1 MTSTVAN
8 RLMAPI
14 ALLGSSLLLCTPAF
28 AGSVSETL
36 LAPGGIR
43 IEFIL
48 FALTLLGVALL
59 HNVTTLGVALNA
71 MRPHLPT
78 KALPG
83 EESHFESPAS
93 S

>member
-28 AGSVSETL
+28 AGGMSETL

-48 FALTLLGVALL
+48 FALTLLGVPCC
-59 HNVTTLGVALNA
+59 T
-71 MRPHLPT
+71 M
-78 KALPG
+78 
-83 EESHFESPAS
+83 SPCGWH
-93 S
+93 